1 MFILFTCI
9 VILYSCI
16 IICAV
21 IAWKK
26 YSPKFTLQHK
36 NTSCT
41 VIIAARNEEQNIAHI
56 LEDLCNQTYPLHN
69 IQILVANDHS
79 TDNTFQ
85 IAQNIAHKNTTIQ
98 VLNMPKHVQGKKQTL
113 QHTLPLATGQYI
125 LFTDADCRI
134 PPTWVATYVSHIQNK
149 SGHFYFSSVTHHKEK
164 SVLQQCFTL
173 DFIAM
178 VGVQGGLAKL
188 GRAFSCN
195 AANMC
200 ISKEFYDSAY
210 RTNTQ
215 YDSGDDVF
223 LLHTAKQMY
232 PKGIHFI
239 SHKNACVSTAAPQSL
254 QTFISQRIRWSSK
267 ASGYTDIDALI
278 VSFAVYSMSFT
289 LVCTFIF
296 SIISDQYTTLAISLY
311 SIKTL
316 VDMALFL
323 TILPFFNKTKLMY
336 LVPLFQFFY
345 VFYITIIP
353 IFAHIIPKQWK
364 QRNIR

>member
-134 PPTWVATYVSHIQNK
+134 PLHGLQHMFLIFKTNRGIFILA
-149 SGHFYFSSVTHHKEK
+149 
-164 SVLQQCFTL
+164 VLLIT
-173 DFIAM
+173 
-178 VGVQGGLAKL
+178 K
-188 GRAFSCN
+188 
-195 AANMC
+195 
-200 ISKEFYDSAY
+200 
-210 RTNTQ
+210 
-215 YDSGDDVF
+215 
-223 LLHTAKQMY
+223 
-232 PKGIHFI
+232 
-239 SHKNACVSTAAPQSL
+239 KN
-254 QTFISQRIRWSSK
+254 
-267 ASGYTDIDALI
+267 
-278 VSFAVYSMSFT
+278 
-289 LVCTFIF
+289 
-296 SIISDQYTTLAISLY
+296 LY
-311 SIKTL
+311 SNNALLSTL
-316 VDMALFL
+316 
-323 TILPFFNKTKLMY
+323 
-336 LVPLFQFFY
+336 
-345 VFYITIIP
+345 
-353 IFAHIIPKQWK
+353 
-364 QRNIR
+364 